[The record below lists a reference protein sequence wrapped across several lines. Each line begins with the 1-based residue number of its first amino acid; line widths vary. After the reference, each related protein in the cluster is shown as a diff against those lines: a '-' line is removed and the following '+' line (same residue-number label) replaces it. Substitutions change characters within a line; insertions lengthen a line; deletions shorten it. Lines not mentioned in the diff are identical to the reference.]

1 MPPRWRLL
9 WCACQA
15 ALGKLLA
22 MELAVSTDL
31 RLASWPAPT
40 RNRPPLHSISMLKP
54 ALAGARRP
62 AAAKKKWSVAGLVL
76 AFVVAAHVLVF
87 AALLAQSVIT
97 PLPVEEPVV
106 PITVSLVSEP
116 APEVIPVVPEPPKP
130 APVVKKVEPKPAP
143 KPKVVPK
150 PEPKPEPKPPVVQQ
164 PAPAPEPVTP
174 QPVAPQPVVQQPVS
188 PPVAEQAVAEQAPT
202 PAPPAPV
209 AEKAVPAPE
218 PAPVVQPPS
227 FGAAY
232 LNNPPPRYPPLSRR
246 LGEEGRVLLR
256 VLVAKNGSADTVE
269 VEKGSGSDRLDAAA
283 LEAVRKWKFVPAKQ
297 NNQPISAYVLVPM
310 KFSLRDS

>member
-1 MPPRWRLL
+1 M
-9 WCACQA
+9 
-15 ALGKLLA
+15 
-22 MELAVSTDL
+22 STDL
-31 RLASWPAPT
+31 RLASWPVHT
-40 RNRPPLHSISMLKP
+40 HNRQPLHSISMLKP
-54 ALAGARRP
+54 AVAGGRRP
-62 AAAKKKWSVAGLVL
+62 IAIKKKWTATSLVL

-87 AALLAQSVIT
+87 AALLAQSAIT
-97 PLPVEEPVV
+97 PLPAEEPVI

-116 APEVIPVVPEPPKP
+116 APAPEVTPVVPEPPKP
-130 APVVKKVEPKPAP
+130 APVVKKVEPKPKPVP
-143 KPKVVPK
+143 KPKVAPK
-150 PEPKPEPKPPVVQQ
+150 PEPKPEPKPQPVVERPTPEPVAQQQPMAQQQPIVQQ
-164 PAPAPEPVTP
+164 PI
-174 QPVAPQPVVQQPVS
+174 VQQP
-188 PPVAEQAVAEQAPT
+188 PPEPEQAVAEQPSPT

-209 AEKAVPAPE
+209 AQKTPPVPE
-218 PAPVVQPPS
+218 PVVQPPS

-297 NNQPISAYVLVPM
+297 NNEPISAYVLVPM